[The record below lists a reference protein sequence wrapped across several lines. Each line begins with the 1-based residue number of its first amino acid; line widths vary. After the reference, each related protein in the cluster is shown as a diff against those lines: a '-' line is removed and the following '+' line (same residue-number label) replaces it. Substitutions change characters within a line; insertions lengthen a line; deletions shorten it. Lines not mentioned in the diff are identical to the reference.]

1 MLGSW
6 HFQTWTRLIPHMP
19 NKKLGAQQCRP
30 SPGTETGPGTP
41 SLTALGL
48 CRLLIRP
55 TKPTHLPTLCDMEGF
70 LACHWETEAPGGP
83 PGGTL
88 GSCAVSRC
96 VILRRYNKVSGPG
109 SGASAQCQGLNP
121 GWDPCGLGMLPPH
134 HHRGTHLPVLESTSY
149 PPDAFPRPRRRQFVF
164 SSHSHRR
171 QCELC
176 PAVADKDMSRGE
188 VGWLMPGPRP
198 VPSGRNGTGIKRLTD
213 DLDSALTLRTAAAP
227 RLQGPEA
234 QIQVWAGP
242 LPEGGSLPAPSG
254 CGSSLAFPGL

>member
-1 MLGSW
+1 MLGGW

-19 NKKLGAQQCRP
+19 IKKLGAQQCRP
-30 SPGTETGPGTP
+30 SPGTETRPGTP

-70 LACHWETEAPGGP
+70 LACHWETEVPGGP

-121 GWDPCGLGMLPPH
+121 GWDPCGLGMLPPTTTGGPTCLCW
-134 HHRGTHLPVLESTSY
+134 RAPPTHQT
-149 PPDAFPRPRRRQFVF
+149 
-164 SSHSHRR
+164 H
-171 QCELC
+171 
-176 PAVADKDMSRGE
+176 
-188 VGWLMPGPRP
+188 
-198 VPSGRNGTGIKRLTD
+198 
-213 DLDSALTLRTAAAP
+213 
-227 RLQGPEA
+227 PEA
-234 QIQVWAGP
+234 
-242 LPEGGSLPAPSG
+242 SAPSVH
-254 CGSSLAFPGL
+254 LLLTQPQETV